1 MNNKTGFANID
12 TLNDV
17 QVTEMQVLFVGFQ
30 KYVKNVINLLFNP
43 LEEPITI
50 WEVILIQEKLD
61 SLNECL
67 NDVLGGVVKVDENI
81 TVNNKQIVASLSTT
95 KIKEQ

>member
-50 WEVILIQEKLD
+50 
-61 SLNECL
+61 
-67 NDVLGGVVKVDENI
+67 
-81 TVNNKQIVASLSTT
+81 
-95 KIKEQ
+95 